1 LEGTGKQIII
11 SSMMSSSD
19 PAHPQS
25 AGLKAPT
32 HPSQQHRVSSSAAPA
47 KPSLAI
53 HPSATIADTALLH
66 GTYQISVG
74 AGVVVHPRARL
85 YSYDGPI
92 MIGDGC
98 VIGEKSTIGSATTLS
113 SNNNNSSTTTTT
125 TMTTMTT
132 MTTVTNNTTNASTDE
147 MSSSSPPPSA
157 EVTRVTTR
165 LSSSVIIAPFAT
177 VLSGAQIRSAAV
189 IESLAIVYRYASV
202 GAHSKVCSGCEIPE
216 NSVVD
221 DWTVVWGPGGA
232 AGQMRRKRTVGRK
245 LPSSGVPGTMGKQP
259 RGRSDADNDN
269 DETLP
274 DGKIVEDARLIVLQK
289 ERESLAKMIGSSP
302 SLQKKR

>member
-1 LEGTGKQIII
+1 
-11 SSMMSSSD
+11 MSSSD
-19 PAHPQS
+19 PALSQPSQN

-32 HPSQQHRVSSSAAPA
+32 RPSQQHRVSSSTAGAAAPA
-47 KPSLAI
+47 KPSTAI

-66 GTYQISVG
+66 GTYQISIG

-113 SNNNNSSTTTTT
+113 SSNNSSSTTTNSNPST
-125 TMTTMTT
+125 
-132 MTTVTNNTTNASTDE
+132 TDE
-147 MSSSSPPPSA
+147 MSLSLPPPSGA
-157 EVTRVTTR
+157 EVTTR
-165 LSSSVIIAPFAT
+165 LSSSVIIAPSAT
-177 VLSGAQIRSAAV
+177 VLSGAHIRSAAV
-189 IESLAIVYRYASV
+189 IESLAIVHRYTSV

-245 LPSSGVPGTMGKQP
+245 LSSSGGTPGAMGKQP
-259 RGRSDADNDN
+259 RGKNDGDHDNDKP
-269 DETLP
+269 LP
-274 DGKIVEDARLIVLQK
+274 DGNMVEDARLIVLQK

>member
-1 LEGTGKQIII
+1 
-11 SSMMSSSD
+11 MSNSD
-19 PAHPQS
+19 PALSQPSQK
-25 AGLKAPT
+25 AVLKAPT
-32 HPSQQHRVSSSAAPA
+32 RPSQQHRVSSSAAGAGAAAPA
-47 KPSLAI
+47 KPSIAI

-66 GTYQISVG
+66 GTYQISIG

-113 SNNNNSSTTTTT
+113 SSNHSPAMTTNNNAST
-125 TMTTMTT
+125 
-132 MTTVTNNTTNASTDE
+132 TDE
-147 MSSSSPPPSA
+147 MSSSPPRPSAA
-157 EVTRVTTR
+157 EVTGVTTR

-177 VLSGAQIRSAAV
+177 VLSGAHIRSAAV
-189 IESLAIVYRYASV
+189 IESLAIVHRYTSV

-216 NSVVD
+216 SSVVD

-245 LPSSGVPGTMGKQP
+245 LSSSGGAPGTMGKQP
-259 RGRSDADNDN
+259 RGRNDADHDN
-269 DETLP
+269 DKTLP
-274 DGKIVEDARLIVLQK
+274 DGKMVEDARLIVLQK